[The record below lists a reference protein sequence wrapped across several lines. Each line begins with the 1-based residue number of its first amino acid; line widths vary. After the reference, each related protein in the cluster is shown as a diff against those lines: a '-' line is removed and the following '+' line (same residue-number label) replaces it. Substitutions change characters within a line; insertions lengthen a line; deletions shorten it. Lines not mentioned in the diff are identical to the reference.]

1 MEIIQLDKD
10 RGAQIRPRTKW
21 IEEGKQN
28 KIFLQPREKQGEE
41 KGDDWTQK
49 NNGWDH
55 HKPKVCLFA
64 GWLVA

>member
-41 KGDDWTQK
+41 KGDD
-49 NNGWDH
+49 
-55 HKPKVCLFA
+55 
-64 GWLVA
+64 